1 MNILKDIAELVQD
14 DREHNVEVKIDS
26 LGLTVY
32 LDYDPN
38 REFEQQCVIPIHYDA
53 MYQNTCIPHDEL
65 IEKFKP
71 NEGGIELSETLLACK
86 IMKYME
92 EHKDDINE
100 LCLRYDLADRHKGD
114 QK

>member
-1 MNILKDIAELVQD
+1 MDILKDIAELVRD
-14 DREHNVEVKIDS
+14 DKEHNVEVRIDS

-38 REFEQQCVIPIHYDA
+38 QDFEQQCIIPIHYDA
-53 MYQNTCIPHDEL
+53 MYQNACIPQEEL

-92 EHKDDINE
+92 DHKDYISE
-100 LCLRYDLADRHKGD
+100 LCLLYDLADRHKGD
-114 QK
+114 K